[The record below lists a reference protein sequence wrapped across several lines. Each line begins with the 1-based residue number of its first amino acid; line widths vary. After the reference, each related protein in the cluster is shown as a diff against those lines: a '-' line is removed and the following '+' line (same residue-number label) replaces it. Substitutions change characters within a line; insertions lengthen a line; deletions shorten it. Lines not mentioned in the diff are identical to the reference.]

1 MNKRLT
7 YEERKLS
14 IIQAALP
21 LFAEKGLDG
30 TKTRELA
37 KAAKVTDAL
46 IYKIFPTKEL
56 LFQGV
61 LEYTLAIKE
70 SGWNEIAENKKGF
83 NFLASLI
90 DLFLS
95 ECLSTN
101 RNPDL
106 EYAHKL
112 VLKSLTTDGKFAKR
126 YFTEKMSALEEIISE
141 SYEIAWKNGE
151 LEEKHMDAKRQ
162 NGWIVHHLLI
172 AFSIFNFSSP
182 SLSLYKVSKS
192 KLKQDTLL
200 FVLRGIGFK
209 DAILHKH
216 FGKKI
221 SK

>member
-1 MNKRLT
+1 LHKRLT

-21 LFAEKGLDG
+21 LFAEKGFEG

-37 KAAKVTDAL
+37 KAANVTDAL

-70 SGWNEIAENKKGF
+70 SGWNEIAQRTKGF
-83 NFLASLI
+83 VFLASLI

-95 ECLSTN
+95 ECLSAH

-112 VLKSLTTDGKFAKR
+112 VLKSLTTDGQFAKR
-126 YFTEKMSALEEIISE
+126 YFTEKMSALEEIINE
-141 SYEIAWKNGE
+141 SYEIAWKKGE
-151 LEEKHMDAKRQ
+151 LEAKYIDAKKQ

-182 SLSLYKVSKS
+182 TLGLYTVSKS
-192 KLKQDTLL
+192 KIKKDTLL

-209 DAILHKH
+209 DSLLYKH
-216 FGKKI
+216 FGKKLT
-221 SK
+221 K